1 MEKLRKRTL
10 NELRQVKDTVYT
22 HPLSQQEQL
31 SQCELDKKRMYTR
44 EQVTDLIYQYIKDNE
59 NTITNLDMAWI
70 EKNIK

>member
-1 MEKLRKRTL
+1 MKKTKTRTL

-22 HPLSQQEQL
+22 HPLSHQEQL

-44 EQVTDLIYQYIKDNE
+44 EQVTDLIYRYIKDNE
-59 NTITNLDMAWI
+59 NTISDLDMVWI